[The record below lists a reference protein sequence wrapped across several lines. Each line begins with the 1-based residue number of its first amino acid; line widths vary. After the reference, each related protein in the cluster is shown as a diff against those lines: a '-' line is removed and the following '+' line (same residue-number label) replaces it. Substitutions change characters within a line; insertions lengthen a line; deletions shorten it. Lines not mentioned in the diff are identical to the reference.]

1 MRIKSPKLYRKMRR
15 DNILPLP
22 SYTTLQRYIK
32 KLRPVYGFSDAT
44 IKMMGLKVKE
54 MTEMEKHGI
63 V

>member
-1 MRIKSPKLYRKMRR
+1 MRR

-32 KLRPVYGFSDAT
+32 KIRPVYGFSDAT
-44 IKMMGLKVKE
+44 IQIMGLKVKE